1 MARTRQFGSAPNATP
16 GRGRMIGGRGSR
28 EESVARLAIVTD
40 STADLAPEAA
50 AAAGIRVVPLFVRF
64 GAEEFQAGVDLTTE
78 QFWTRLLAPDAPF
91 PATAAPS
98 PGAFRST
105 FEACF
110 ADGAD
115 AIVCPT
121 IGSKLSATFQSAT
134 LAAQELRDREIHVID
149 TGSTSMSTGI
159 LALFAAEMA
168 AAGVTGAEI
177 AAGIR
182 DRLPDVDLY
191 VAVDTL
197 EYLRKGGRLSPAR
210 AAIGTL
216 LAVKPI
222 ITVRDGIVVMAE
234 RPRTRAT
241 ARERVIELI
250 TAQPLE
256 RIAFLHT
263 PTSTR
268 EEVQAFRDR
277 LLARVPGGI
286 DPAHV
291 SAGLIGA
298 STGPHLGPNLMGAA
312 FLRRH

>member
-1 MARTRQFGSAPNATP
+1 MRAGAARRRKIAHA
-16 GRGRMIGGRGSR
+16 RIRR
-28 EESVARLAIVTD
+28 EVDVRASMEEYVARVAIVTD
-40 STADLAPEAA
+40 STADLSPDAA

-64 GAEEFQAGVDLTTE
+64 GAEEFQAGVNLTTE
-78 QFWTRLLAPDAPF
+78 QFWTRMLAPGAPF
-91 PATAAPS
+91 PMTAAPS
-98 PGAFRST
+98 PGTFRAT

-115 AIVCPT
+115 ALVCPT

-134 LAAQELRDREIHVID
+134 LAAQELPDREIHVID

-159 LALFAAEMA
+159 PALLAAEMA
-168 AAGVTGAEI
+168 AAGATAAEI
-177 AAGIR
+177 AAGVR
-182 DRLPDVDLY
+182 DRLPDVDLC

-197 EYLRKGGRLSPAR
+197 EYLRRGGRLSPAR

-216 LAVKPI
+216 LSVKPI

-234 RPRTRAT
+234 RPRTRAN

-263 PTSTR
+263 PTSTL
-268 EEVQAFRDR
+268 EEVDAFRAR
-277 LLARVPGGI
+277 VLARVSGGI
-286 DPAHV
+286 DSTRV
-291 SAGLIGA
+291 STGLIGA

-312 FLRRH
+312 FLRRR